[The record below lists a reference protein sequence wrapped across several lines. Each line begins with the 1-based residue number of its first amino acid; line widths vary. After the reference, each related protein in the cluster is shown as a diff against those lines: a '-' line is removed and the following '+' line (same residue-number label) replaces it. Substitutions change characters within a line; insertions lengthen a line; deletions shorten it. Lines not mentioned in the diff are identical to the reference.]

1 MDKELLS
8 VGIDVGTTTTQMV
21 VSRLTAQN
29 QAGAFAVPRLDITKR
44 TLIYQSPVHFT
55 PLLGTDLVDGAGL
68 EKLLRQ
74 EYEKA
79 GIQPKDVD
87 TGAVIITG
95 ETSRRK
101 NAETVLRH
109 LSHLAG
115 DFVVATAGPDLES
128 ILAAKGAGATELS
141 AATGKRVLHM
151 DIGGGTSNLCL
162 IQDGQVIKT
171 GCLNVGGRLIKYEQ
185 GKVTYLSPVAQTLT
199 HLKVGDPVTEAA
211 LLPLAEKLT
220 QGLEMAA
227 GKRQSTDLLTQLTT
241 KEALPWEPTDADLIC
256 FSGGVADCVKAD
268 VCWDAYG
275 DLGPVLGRCIRKS
288 LLSPYHL
295 ADHTIRATV
304 MGAGCHATQLSG
316 STVYHRGV
324 TLPVQNLPVVAFHR
338 QELVTESS
346 IRSGLSRLDGPGVLA
361 MPGFISP
368 SYAQVQQL
376 ADTIINATENE
387 AIYVTLEQDMAKVLG
402 QAMAL
407 RCPNRAILCLDGLP
421 VQDNC
426 YLDVG
431 KPVGPALP
439 VIIKTLIL

>member
-1 MDKELLS
+1 M
-8 VGIDVGTTTTQMV
+8 GIDVGTTTTQMV

-29 QAGAFAVPRLDITKR
+29 KAGAFAVPRLDITKR
-44 TLIYQSPVHFT
+44 TLIYESPVHFT
-55 PLLGTDLVDGAGL
+55 PLLGTDLVDGAAL
-68 EKLLRQ
+68 ERLLRE
-74 EYEKA
+74 EYARANIRPE
-79 GIQPKDVD
+79 DVD

-95 ETSRRK
+95 ETSRRE

-141 AATGKRVLHM
+141 ATTGKQVLHM
-151 DIGGGTSNLCL
+151 ALGGGTSNLCL
-162 IQDGQVIKT
+162 IEEGQTVKT
-171 GCLNVGGRLIKYEQ
+171 GCLNVGGRLITYENRRI
-185 GKVTYLSPVAQTLT
+185 TYLSPVAKNLT
-199 HLKVGDPVTEAA
+199 HLQVGDPVTEAD

-220 QGLEMAA
+220 QALEMAA
-227 GKRQSTDLLTQLTT
+227 GKRPATELLQQLTT
-241 KEALPWEPTDADLIC
+241 KEAADWTPVNADLIS
-256 FSGGVADCVKAD
+256 FSGGVADCVKED
-268 VCWDAYG
+268 IPWDAYG

-288 LLSPYHL
+288 FLTPYHL
-295 ADHTIRATV
+295 ADQTIRATV

-324 TLPVQNLPVVAFHR
+324 TLPVQNLPVVAFAK
-338 QELVTESS
+338 QELVTETA
-346 IRSGLSRLDGPGVLA
+346 IAKGLSRLDTPGILA
-361 MPGFISP
+361 MPGFASP
-368 SYAQVQQL
+368 SYEQVRTLAQ
-376 ADTIINATENE
+376 TIIQGVGNRD
-387 AIYVTLEQDMAKVLG
+387 IYVTVEQDMAKALG

-407 RCPNRAILCLDGLP
+407 LSPQRAILCLDGLP
-421 VQDNC
+421 VQENC